1 MQDSSAVTKSDH
13 TVDFASSEH
22 PASQMLHVLS
32 GRLPFLHRSA
42 YRLLGNTADAEDAVQ
57 DALLSAYRH
66 WDQFRGEAQPS
77 TWLTTIV
84 MNCARMQLRK
94 RPRHYHISL
103 DSPVGE
109 DQEYSFSDILVDGRP
124 SPEDE
129 CHESKLTAALMKSA
143 ASLSPTL
150 RRAFHL
156 RFVDHLSIRETARV
170 LGVPTG
176 TVKAQIARARAKLL
190 KSIHGVPHARSRI
203 QKGRRHPNRSI
214 PYLPS
219 TRR

>member
-1 MQDSSAVTKSDH
+1 MAEGRCVQDSSAVTKNDH
-13 TVDFASSEH
+13 TVDLASSEL

-32 GRLPFLHRSA
+32 GRLPFLYRSA

-77 TWLTTIV
+77 SWLTTIV

-103 DSPVGE
+103 DSQVGE

-124 SPEDE
+124 SPEDQ

-156 RFVDHLSIRETARV
+156 RFVDHLSVRETARV

-176 TVKAQIARARAKLL
+176 TAKSQIARARARLL
-190 KSIHGVPHARSRI
+190 KSLRGVIGP
-203 QKGRRHPNRSI
+203 QRRACRP
-214 PYLPS
+214 
-219 TRR
+219 RR

>member
-1 MQDSSAVTKSDH
+1 MQDSSAVTKNDH
-13 TVDFASSEH
+13 TVDLASSQLS
-22 PASQMLHVLS
+22 ASQMLHILS
-32 GRLPFLHRSA
+32 GRLPILYRSA

-94 RPRHYHISL
+94 RPRHYHMSL

-109 DQEYSFSDILVDGRP
+109 DQEYSLSDILVDGRP

-129 CHESKLTAALMKSA
+129 CHESKLSAALMKSA
-143 ASLSPTL
+143 ALLSPTL

-156 RFVDHLSIRETARV
+156 RFVDHLSIRETALV

-190 KSIHGVPHARSRI
+190 KSLRGLMRQQRRASRPL
-203 QKGRRHPNRSI
+203 R
-214 PYLPS
+214 
-219 TRR
+219 